1 MSEENCTRFLR
12 YLATAASIC
21 ALFYLAVRYLL
32 WWVLPFLIALA
43 VAAAIEPIIV
53 FLREK
58 LGFRRGFSALLLT
71 LTLLFLLG
79 GILSLLGT
87 TLVSEAYA
95 LLGRAPLLLE
105 YAPQALEQ
113 LFARLEAYSSA
124 CPAWLREQLYGL
136 LNDALSGA
144 GSFLSDL
151 TARLL
156 AYLTSL
162 AAALPRIALGC
173 ATAVLAIYFTA
184 ASYPTLCGA
193 LRTRLSGEARRSLRL
208 FRSSATQSLARYLR
222 AELTL
227 SFFTFLQ
234 LLAGFLLLHQ
244 DYALLLAL
252 LITLLDALPVFGT
265 GTALVPWA
273 LIEFLFSSVPK
284 GIALLALFLSTLL
297 VRSILEP
304 KLLSSHA
311 GLPPVAS
318 LFAMYLG
325 FCTFG
330 IAGMIL
336 FPFLLLLTAQILRSS
351 TTPAITEQ
359 HR

>member
-1 MSEENCTRFLR
+1 MSEEQCSRFLR
-12 YLATAASIC
+12 YLATAAAIC
-21 ALFYLAVRYLL
+21 ALFYLTVRYLF

-53 FLREK
+53 FLRGK
-58 LGFRRGFSALLLT
+58 LGFRRGFSAFLLT

-87 TLVSEAYA
+87 TLVGEAYA

-105 YAPQALEQ
+105 RAPQALEK
-113 LFARLEAYSSA
+113 LVARIETYSRA
-124 CPAWLREQLYGL
+124 CPAWLREQLYAM
-136 LNDALSGA
+136 LNDALSDA

-151 TARLL
+151 ATRLL
-156 AYLTSL
+156 ADLASL
-162 AAALPRIALGC
+162 AAGLPRVALGC

-193 LRTRLSGEARRSLRL
+193 LRSRLSDKSRRTLCL

-273 LIEFLFSSVPK
+273 LIELLFSSVPR
-284 GIALLALFLSTLL
+284 GIALLALFLCTLL
-297 VRSILEP
+297 VRSTIEP

-325 FCTFG
+325 FCIFG
-330 IAGMIL
+330 IGGMVL
-336 FPFLLLLTAQILRSS
+336 FPFLLLLTAQILRS
-351 TTPAITEQ
+351 TAGVKREHP
-359 HR
+359 